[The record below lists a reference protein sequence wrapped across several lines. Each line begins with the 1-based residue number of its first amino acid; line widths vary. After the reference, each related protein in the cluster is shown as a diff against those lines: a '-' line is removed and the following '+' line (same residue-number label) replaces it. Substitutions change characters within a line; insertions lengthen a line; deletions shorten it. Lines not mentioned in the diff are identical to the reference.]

1 LTVCFEINI
10 LFFVRNSELNN
21 CPDLLLP
28 NEDTELGVEEKELLD
43 IYNHSFN
50 DDNIDMDLLMTLLFY
65 IHTSQDKGKS
75 CYKSFNSDR
84 HVAVYDIN
92 S

>member
-1 LTVCFEINI
+1 
-10 LFFVRNSELNN
+10 
-21 CPDLLLP
+21 LLP
-28 NEDTELGVEEKELLD
+28 NEDTELGMEEKELLD

-75 CYKSFNSDR
+75 RYKSLNSDR